1 LCVLTS
7 LSLATNQLTA
17 AAAVAL
23 APALAAMPQLT
34 SLYLVGNSVKFTEA
48 LKRWLR
54 WYEQELNRWN
64 VIQLL

>member
-1 LCVLTS
+1 MSQLTS

-34 SLYLVGNSVKFTEA
+34 SIYLVGNSVKFTEA